1 MHCFGDKIISIFD
14 LRYIL
19 SSYSI
24 ISLDTQKTIMKV
36 NSPQMNAADALGDYL
51 IGCCLSVTSTQLI
64 EAMEFNLSEILS
76 GSADTKLNN

>member
-19 SSYSI
+19 LSYSI

-36 NSPQMNAADALGDYL
+36 NSPQMNAADALGNYL
-51 IGCCLSVTSTQLI
+51 NGCCLSVTSTQLI
-64 EAMEFNLSEILS
+64 EAMELNLSEIL
-76 GSADTKLNN
+76 